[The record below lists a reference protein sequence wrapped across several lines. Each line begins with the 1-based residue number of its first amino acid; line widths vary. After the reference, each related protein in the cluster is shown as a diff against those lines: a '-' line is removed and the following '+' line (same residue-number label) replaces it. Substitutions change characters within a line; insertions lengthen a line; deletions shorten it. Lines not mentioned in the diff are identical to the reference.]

1 MQRIQDIYKLFIQH
15 PLVITDS
22 RKIEPECIFFAL
34 KGEKFNGN
42 EFAQQ
47 AIDKGAAYAIIDE
60 KKYKNGAQFI
70 LVKNVL
76 ETLQALAIHHRRQFH
91 IPVIAITGSNG
102 KTTTKEL
109 VSAVLASHY
118 KAHWTKGNFNN
129 HIGVPLTLL
138 AMSTNTE
145 VAIIEMGANH
155 QGEIEF
161 LCNIAEP
168 THGLITN
175 IGKAHLEGF
184 GGIEGVKK
192 GKSELYR
199 YLAKNRGVA
208 FVNIDEPFLEELSK
222 VVTWSIYYKKGDLPN
237 SDRNPFEVQLLSKM
251 PYIKAVFESDQDIPI
266 TIESNLIG
274 EYNFNN
280 IMTAA
285 VLGIYFKVP
294 DHKIKSAIE
303 NYIPKNNRSQL
314 LTVGSNVF
322 ILDAYNA
329 NPTSMKSALTNFSKI
344 EAQKKI
350 AVLGAMKELGD
361 YSDEEHKQISEL
373 ATSYDFEKTLLV
385 GEEFKNVDLNSN
397 ATYFENVAELKNW
410 FDKQNFENI
419 HFLIKGSR
427 SIGLEKILENKS
439 AKINS

>member
-1 MQRIQDIYKLFIQH
+1 MQQIQDIYRIFIQY
-15 PLVITDS
+15 PLVATDS
-22 RKIEPECIFFAL
+22 REIEPGCLFFAL

-47 AIDKGAAYAIIDE
+47 AIEKGAAFAIIDE
-60 KKYKNGAQFI
+60 AKYNNGTQFI
-70 LVKNVL
+70 LVENAL
-76 ETLQALAIHHRRQFH
+76 ETLQALAKHHRRRFQT
-91 IPVIAITGSNG
+91 PVIAITGSNG

-118 KAHWTKGNFNN
+118 RAHWTKGNFNN

-138 AMSTNTE
+138 SMPADTE

-155 QGEIEF
+155 QGEIDF

-208 FVNIDEPFLEELSK
+208 FVNLDERFLGELSK
-222 VVTWSIYYKKGDLPN
+222 DVNWKIYYRKGDQPN
-237 SDRNPFEVQLLSKM
+237 SHENPFEVQLLSKM
-251 PYIKAVFESDQDIPI
+251 PYIKAVFESVQNIPI
-266 TIESNLIG
+266 TIESKLIG

-294 DHKIKSAIE
+294 DHKIKNAIE
-303 NYIPKNNRSQL
+303 NYIPSNNRSQL
-314 LTVGSNVF
+314 LTIGSNVF

-329 NPTSMKSALTNFSKI
+329 NPTSMKSALSNFSKMK
-344 EAQKKI
+344 ATKKI
-350 AVLGAMKELGD
+350 AVLGAMKELGGF
-361 YSDEEHKQISEL
+361 SEMEHKEVSDL
-373 ATSYDFEKTLLV
+373 AVSLGFDKILLI
-385 GEEFKNVDLNSN
+385 GEEFKNVTLSPSVL
-397 ATYFENVAELKNW
+397 YFENVDALKDW
-410 FDKQNFENI
+410 FGEHRFEYT

-427 SIGLEKILENKS
+427 SVGLEKIIENNPV
-439 AKINS
+439 KIIN